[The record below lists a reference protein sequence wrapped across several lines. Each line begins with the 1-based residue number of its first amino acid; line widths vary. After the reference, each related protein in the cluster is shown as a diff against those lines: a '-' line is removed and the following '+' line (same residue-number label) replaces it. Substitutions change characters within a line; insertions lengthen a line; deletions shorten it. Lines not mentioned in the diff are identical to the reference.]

1 MRRPHRRLAAAV
13 SLITGLLMLLV
24 SSCGGERAPSG
35 AVHVLELDGTIG
47 PIVDRYVDRGIT
59 RAEESQ
65 ARLVVIVMD
74 TPGGLSSSMESIVK
88 RILRANVPV
97 AVFVYPPGGR
107 AASAG
112 TFVTMAAHIAAMA
125 PGTRI
130 GAASAVN
137 IDGSDI
143 EGTLGKKIE
152 NDAAAL
158 IRALAEMR
166 GRNADWA
173 ESAVRDAASV
183 NADEALRLGVV
194 DYEVPDLAALLRA
207 VDGRRVE
214 LRPGVT
220 FELGNVSAAPQVETN
235 MTAWERFLELL
246 ADPTL
251 ASILISLGFLGLIFE
266 LSNPGLIFPGV
277 AGAIAMVL
285 GFLGLGALP
294 VETAGLALIALAL
307 VFFALELFVPSGG
320 ILGAGGIV
328 ALILGAIIAFRDTPA
343 ELQPNRIV
351 LGVLAFVVI
360 GMFVSLALGLARM
373 RRLPAVI
380 GLEAMIGKSAIARTP
395 LTPEGFVVVQGER
408 WRARMAEGQAREGER
423 VRIVG
428 AEGFELVVRK
438 EEAGDGTTPER

>member
-1 MRRPHRRLAAAV
+1 
-13 SLITGLLMLLV
+13 
-24 SSCGGERAPSG
+24 
-35 AVHVLELDGTIG
+35 VHLLELDGPIG
-47 PIVDRYVDRGIT
+47 PIVDQYVNRGIS
-59 RAEESQ
+59 RAEGSQ

-74 TPGGLSSSMESIVK
+74 PPGGLSTSMESIVK

-130 GAASAVN
+130 GAASAIN

-183 NADEALRLGVV
+183 NADEALRLGVI
-194 DYEVPDLAALLRA
+194 DYEVPDLDALLQA
-207 VDGRRVE
+207 LEGRQVE

-220 FELGNVSAAPQVETN
+220 FELGNVSSAPRVATK
-235 MTAWERFLELL
+235 MTAWGRFLELI

-320 ILGAGGIV
+320 ILGTGGVV
-328 ALILGAIIAFRDTPA
+328 ALILGAIIAFRDPPA

-351 LGVLAFVVI
+351 LGFLAFIVV

-373 RRLPAVI
+373 RRIPAVI
-380 GLEAMIGKSAIARTP
+380 GLEAMIGKTAVARTP
-395 LTPEGFVVVQGER
+395 LTPEGFVLVQGER

-428 AEGFELVVRK
+428 AEGFELVVQK
-438 EEAGDGTTPER
+438 EETDDRATASG